1 MKVLHVLDHSIPLH
15 SGYTFRTRAI
25 IREQRLR
32 GWQTFHVTGVKQG
45 GAPDLLEEQV
55 DGLLFYR
62 TPPSA
67 PSPTRLA
74 GIASWVAQWQG
85 IRLLRQRLTALVP
98 SLKPDVIHVH
108 SPALNGLA
116 ALPVARE
123 FGIPLVYEVRA
134 FWEDAAADHGT
145 CAEGDWR
152 YRLTR
157 AMESYVLRRANH
169 VTTICQGL
177 QDDII
182 DRGIADEKVTV
193 IPNAV
198 DIDNFPR
205 LTTPD
210 LTLKRQLGLEHNR
223 IIGFIGSFYGYEGL
237 SLIIDALPLIRE
249 KLPDVK
255 LLLVGGGLQERNLK
269 QQVAALGLGDQ
280 VVFAGRVAH
289 DEVARYYSLVDLLI
303 YPRLSKR
310 ITELVTPLKPLEA
323 MAQGK
328 AFICSDVGGHQELA
342 GYSQGQLL
350 FTAGSA
356 SALAGKTITMLNN
369 PRVRDVLIDNGR
381 EFVEQ
386 ERNWQRSVARYAGI
400 YERICHRRS
409 PRGPAPARQRE
420 PMK

>member
-45 GAPDLLEEQV
+45 GAPEQLEEQV
-55 DGLLFYR
+55 DGLHFYR
-62 TPPSA
+62 TPPPA
-67 PSPTRLA
+67 PVPSRMA
-74 GIASWVAQWQG
+74 GLSSWVAQWQG
-85 IRLLRQRLTALVP
+85 IRQLRLRLAELVP
-98 SLKPDVIHVH
+98 ALKPDVIHVH

-116 ALPVARE
+116 ALPVARQC
-123 FGIPLVYEVRA
+123 GIPLVYEVRA
-134 FWEDAAADHGT
+134 FWEDAAADHGS
-145 CAEGDWR
+145 CVEGDWR

-169 VTTICQGL
+169 ITTICQGL
-177 QDDII
+177 QHDII
-182 DRGIADEKVTV
+182 GRGIAGDKVTV

-205 LTTPD
+205 LTD
-210 LTLKRQLGLEHNR
+210 ADQALKRQLGLEHNR

-237 SLIIDALPLIRE
+237 SLIIDALPRIRAV
-249 KLPDVK
+249 LPDVK

-269 QQVAALGLGDQ
+269 QQVAALGLGDE

-289 DEVARYYSLVDLLI
+289 DQVTRYYSLVDLLI

-356 SALAGKTITMLNN
+356 SALAEKTITMLNN
-369 PRVRDVLIDNGR
+369 PRVRDTLVDDGR

-386 ERNWQRSVARYAGI
+386 ERNWRCSVARYAGI
-400 YERICHRRS
+400 YERICRRRHAQAS
-409 PRGPAPARQRE
+409 APPRRRE
-420 PMK
+420 TMK